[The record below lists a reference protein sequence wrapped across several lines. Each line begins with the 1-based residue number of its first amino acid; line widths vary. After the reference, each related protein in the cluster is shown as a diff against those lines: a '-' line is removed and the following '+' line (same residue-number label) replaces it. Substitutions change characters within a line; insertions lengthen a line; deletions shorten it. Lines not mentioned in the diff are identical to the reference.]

1 MTDPKTPGNGRVSIR
16 DVAARAGVSVG
27 TVLNVLNRSALV
39 AASTRERVLEAI
51 DALGFVRNESARQ
64 LRAGTSRT
72 IGLIVLDISNPFF
85 TDVARGVED
94 AASTA
99 GVSVVLCN
107 SDDDPAKEARYLSI
121 LAAQQVQGVLIVPA
135 GAEPARFAGLSSRGI
150 PMVLLDR
157 RATGTAVCSVS
168 VDDIGGGLMAMSHL
182 LEQGHRRVA
191 FVGGGDTRQA
201 VERHRGASESL
212 GTRGMSPAGL
222 LRFSTQA
229 LSVAAGREAGRE
241 IVALP
246 AQIQPTG
253 VLCASDLL
261 ALGVMQEIGA
271 AGLRVGTD
279 IAVVG
284 YDDIDFAAVS
294 AVPLSSVRQPRHAL
308 GYTAASLLLEEAGD
322 SLHRHQQVVF
332 VPELVVRASSE
343 RPARGRVAVRRQA
356 TGA

>member
-1 MTDPKTPGNGRVSIR
+1 MTDDKTPGNARVSIR

-27 TVLNVLNRSALV
+27 TVSNVLNRSALV
-39 AASTRERVLEAI
+39 AASTRERVQEAI

-94 AASTA
+94 AASKA

-107 SDDDPAKEARYLSI
+107 SDDDPAKEARYLGI

-135 GAEPARFAGLSSRGI
+135 GAKSTRFSGLADRGI

-157 RATGTAVCSVS
+157 KATGTAMCSVS

-182 LEQGHRRVA
+182 LEHGHRRVA
-191 FVGGGDTRQA
+191 FVGRGGTRQV
-201 VERHRGASESL
+201 VERHRGASEAL
-212 GTRGMSPAGL
+212 GAQGVPPARL
-222 LRFSTQA
+222 LRFGTQA
-229 LSVAAGREAGRE
+229 LNVAGGREAGRE
-241 IVALP
+241 IAALP
-246 AQIQPTG
+246 AEIRPTG
-253 VLCASDLL
+253 VFCANDLL
-261 ALGVMQEIGA
+261 ALGVMQEISA

-279 IAVVG
+279 IAVIG

-294 AVPLSSVRQPRHAL
+294 GVPLSSVRQPRHAL
-308 GYTAASLLLEEAGD
+308 GYSAASLLLEEATD
-322 SLHRHQQVVF
+322 RMHRHQQVVF

-343 RPARGRVAVRRQA
+343 RLARNQVAAKRRA

>member
-1 MTDPKTPGNGRVSIR
+1 MTDSKIPGSGRVSIR
-16 DVAARAGVSVG
+16 DVATRAGVSVG
-27 TVLNVLNRSALV
+27 TVSNVLNQSAPV
-39 AASTRERVLEAI
+39 AASTRERVQEAI

-94 AASTA
+94 AASKA

-135 GAEPARFAGLSSRGI
+135 GAKSTGFPGLTDRGI

-157 RATGTAVCSVS
+157 KASGTAVCSVS

-191 FVGGGDTRQA
+191 FVGGGDTRQV
-201 VERHRGASESL
+201 VERHQGASQAL
-212 GTRGMSPAGL
+212 GAQGMSPAGL
-222 LRFSTQA
+222 LRFGTQA
-229 LSVAAGREAGRE
+229 LNVAGGREAGRQ
-241 IVALP
+241 IAALP
-246 AQIQPTG
+246 AHLRPTG
-253 VLCASDLL
+253 VFCANDLL
-261 ALGVMQEIGA
+261 ALGVMQEISA
-271 AGLRVGTD
+271 AGLGVGTD
-279 IAVVG
+279 IAVIG

-294 AVPLSSVRQPRHAL
+294 GVPLSSVRQPRHAL
-308 GYTAASLLLEEAGD
+308 GYTATSLLLAEASD
-322 SLHRHQQVVF
+322 RWHRHQQVVF

-343 RPARGRVAVRRQA
+343 RPARDQLVG
-356 TGA
+356 

>member
-1 MTDPKTPGNGRVSIR
+1 MTHGKEPGNGRVSIR

-27 TVLNVLNRSALV
+27 TVSNVLNRSTLV
-39 AASTRERVLEAI
+39 ADSTRERVQEAI

-64 LRAGTSRT
+64 LRAGKSRM

-107 SDDDPAKEARYLSI
+107 SDDDPAKEARYLGL
-121 LAAQQVQGVLIVPA
+121 LAEQRVQGVLIVPA
-135 GAEPARFAGLSSRGI
+135 GAKATRFAGLSDRGI

-157 RATGTAVCSVS
+157 KATGTAVCSVS
-168 VDDIGGGLMAMSHL
+168 VDDIGGGFMAMSHL

-191 FVGGGDTRQA
+191 FVGGGETRQV
-201 VERHRGASESL
+201 VERYQGACQALEAQ
-212 GTRGMSPAGL
+212 GMSPAEL
-222 LRFSTQA
+222 VRFGTQA
-229 LSVAAGREAGRE
+229 LNTTGGRETGRE
-241 IVALP
+241 MAAMP
-246 AQIQPTG
+246 AGTRPTG
-253 VLCASDLL
+253 VLCANDLL
-261 ALGVMQEIGA
+261 ALGLIQEVGA
-271 AGLRVGTD
+271 AGLRVGID

-308 GYTAASLLLEEAGD
+308 GYTAASLLLEEASD
-322 SLHRHQQVVF
+322 STHRHQQVVF

-343 RPARGRVAVRRQA
+343 RPSPDRIVSKPQVRGV
-356 TGA
+356 